1 MVPLT
6 SDARCGTVATTR
18 RSRSSGQARTSE
30 PITLTLP
37 VLASY
42 RRGMS
47 ETSVDLP
54 LPVPPIMPSVLPS
67 GSSRVTSLTALAAPA
82 PKEKLAWLKLSAGT
96 GATLPGLGSA
106 TGWLPSSV
114 MLGTQLSTSLIRD
127 ALALAL
133 VKTTTRLATYTMEV
147 RVCVM

>member
-1 MVPLT
+1 M
-6 SDARCGTVATTR
+6 
-18 RSRSSGQARTSE
+18 
-30 PITLTLP
+30 
-37 VLASY
+37 
-42 RRGMS
+42 
-47 ETSVDLP
+47 
-54 LPVPPIMPSVLPS
+54 
-67 GSSRVTSLTALAAPA
+67 TALAAPA

-96 GATLPGLGSA
+96 ETALPIALGSGSA

-114 MLGTQLSTSLIRD
+114 MLGSQLSTSLRRD

>member
-1 MVPLT
+1 
-6 SDARCGTVATTR
+6 
-18 RSRSSGQARTSE
+18 
-30 PITLTLP
+30 
-37 VLASY
+37 
-42 RRGMS
+42 MS

-82 PKEKLAWLKLSAGT
+82 PNEKLAWLKLSAET
-96 GATLPGLGSA
+96 GASTSVAGAWGSA
-106 TGWLPSSV
+106 TGSLFSSV
-114 MLGTQLSTSLIRD
+114 MLGSQLSTSLIRE

>member
-18 RSRSSGQARTSE
+18 RSWSSGQVRTSA

-37 VLASY
+37 VLAAY
-42 RRGMS
+42 RRGIS

-54 LPVPPIMPSVLPS
+54 LPVPPIMPSVLPI
-67 GSSRVTSLTALAAPA
+67 GNSRVTLLTAFAAPA
-82 PKEKLAWLKLSAGT
+82 PNEKLAWLKLSAGT
-96 GATLPGLGSA
+96 GATLPGSGSA
-106 TGWLPSSV
+106 TGWLPSSA
-114 MLGTQLSTSLIRD
+114 MLGSQLSTSLMRD